1 MNIHWIQAKRHW
13 VQAKRVVLTLIFAAV
28 AGVWAQDQVPT
39 FTIDTREVDLNVSV
53 TDKNGNQVP
62 GIPQSAFK
70 VFENNV
76 EQPIK
81 AFTHLDVPVS
91 MGIVIDNSGSMRDKK
106 ASVNAA
112 SMALVRAS
120 NPQDEVFIIGFND
133 QPYLDQ
139 EFTSDVKLLEKAL
152 DKTETRGGTLM
163 RDSIHLA
170 LDHMKKLAKHNKK
183 VLLVI
188 TDGND
193 NISDETP
200 EQLVREARQS
210 EVLIYSIGLLN
221 EEDPKDK
228 RDAQHALKALAEASG
243 GLDYYPKTLAEVER
257 VTPQIADEIRK
268 QYLIAYTPLNSAL
281 DGSFRKVEVKLTGFG
296 KPSVR
301 YRNGYFATA
310 DAQGGGASGSSSRTG
325 AASAPSASKAAP
337 KSK

>member
-1 MNIHWIQAKRHW
+1 MMRRVWR
-13 VQAKRVVLTLIFAAV
+13 VQAKRALLTLVFAAG
-28 AGVWAQDQVPT
+28 AAMRTQALAQDQVPT
-39 FTIDTREVDLNVSV
+39 FTIDTREVDLNISV

-70 VFENNV
+70 VLENGV

-112 SMALVRAS
+112 SLALVKAS

-139 EFTSDVKLLEKAL
+139 DFTSDVKLLERAL

-170 LDHMKKLAKHNKK
+170 LEHMKKFAKHDKR

-228 RDAQHALKALAEASG
+228 RDAQHALKGLAEASG

-268 QYLIAYTPLNSAL
+268 QYLIGYTPLNSTL
-281 DGSFRKVEVKLTGFG
+281 DGSFRKVEVRLTGFG
-296 KPSVR
+296 KPNVR

-310 DAQGGGASGSSSRTG
+310 DAQRNGKS
-325 AASAPSASKAAP
+325 AAARSK
-337 KSK
+337 